1 MEIDTYNYFLLIIVL
16 VTVSLV
22 ASLSVQSSVQHEG
35 KARQD
40 VKVEIKMT
48 NLDLPNLYFLDIIKM
63 FDSQNIVDQAVPL
76 VVLVFVLIFKTLSAF
91 EKGEILTCPVPQ
103 SKSLVR
109 VKIWQ
114 RSKRS
119 KVLTTIRNWI
129 YLTF

>member
-1 MEIDTYNYFLLIIVL
+1 MEIGTYNYFLLIIVL
-16 VTVSLV
+16 VKVSLV
-22 ASLSVQSSVQHEG
+22 ASLSVQSSVQREG

-48 NLDLPNLYFLDIIKM
+48 NLDLPNLYFLDIIKI

-91 EKGEILTCPVPQ
+91 EKGEILTCPVPE

-109 VKIWQ
+109 VKI
-114 RSKRS
+114 
-119 KVLTTIRNWI
+119 
-129 YLTF
+129 